1 MTRQNSRQEILEV
14 AIGLFADA
22 GHTGVSM
29 RDIAR
34 SCGLNVGSIY
44 HHFRDKDELYLAAMQ
59 LAFSG
64 RAERLL
70 AVLNSDR
77 PDRQRL
83 LDTVDL
89 LCRQLAEDQTFCRL
103 IQRELLDGD
112 ERRLQQLAHTVFSEV
127 TEALN
132 RHCARLAPGH
142 DPALLACSIIGMTLY
157 LFQSAPLRR
166 FLPGYRP
173 EHEDP
178 ETLSRHLRA
187 LLENGPIF
195 REEVEQP

>member
-1 MTRQNSRQEILEV
+1 MPRQSSRQEILEV

-22 GHTGVSM
+22 GYAGVSM

-34 SCGLNVGSIY
+34 FCGLNVGSIY

-59 LAFSG
+59 QAFSG

-77 PDRQRL
+77 PDRRRL

-112 ERRLQQLAHTVFSEV
+112 ERRLQQLAQTVFAEV

-132 RHCARLAPGH
+132 RLCARLSPGH
-142 DPALLACSIIGMTLY
+142 DPALLAGSIIGMTLH

-173 EHEDP
+173 EHDDP
-178 ETLSRHLRA
+178 ETLSRHLQA
-187 LLENGPIF
+187 MLERGPIF
-195 REEVEQP
+195 TEEVERP